1 MRIRFARKLLKN
13 SMKKFSNHIIVGIT
27 VTYLYLK
34 AKYVIISWTVQTDR
48 MKTGIH
54 GLKRIRPIWKISDQ
68 LAVCGSLDVDE
79 TLASCERGAVAT
91 SGCCLTYI
99 IASSLDHY
107 DLAGFHDGQNIVKP
121 FYRLPKTGF
130 GIFFLNEFQK

>member
-1 MRIRFARKLLKN
+1 MVRR
-13 SMKKFSNHIIVGIT
+13 
-27 VTYLYLK
+27 
-34 AKYVIISWTVQTDR
+34 
-48 MKTGIH
+48 
-54 GLKRIRPIWKISDQ
+54 
-68 LAVCGSLDVDE
+68 SLNVDE

-130 GIFFLNEFQK
+130 GIFLIFI